1 MAKKIAVEENLTGLR
16 ELLRKQG
23 YTVVSPGRDENVLAM
38 VVTGLDNN
46 TMNMQDITTKVPVID
61 AAGKTPDQVLAR
73 IKELE

>member
-23 YTVVSPGRDENVLAM
+23 YTVVNPGGDENVLAM
-38 VVTGLDNN
+38 VITGLDNN

-61 AAGKTPDQVLAR
+61 AAGKTPDQILAR
-73 IKELE
+73 IRELG

>member
-23 YTVVSPGRDENVLAM
+23 YTVVNPGGDENVLAV

-61 AAGKTPDQVLAR
+61 AAGKTPDQILAR
-73 IKELE
+73 IRELE

>member
-1 MAKKIAVEENLTGLR
+1 VAKKIAVEENLTGLR

-23 YTVVSPGRDENVLAM
+23 YTVVNPGGDENVLAV

-61 AAGKTPDQVLAR
+61 AAGKTPDQILAR
-73 IKELE
+73 IRELE

>member
-1 MAKKIAVEENLTGLR
+1 MSKKIAVEENLTGLR
-16 ELLRKQG
+16 ELLREQG
-23 YTVVSPGRDENVLAM
+23 YTVVNPGNSENVLAI

-61 AAGKTPDQVLAR
+61 AAGKTPDQILSR

>member
-23 YTVVSPGRDENVLAM
+23 YTVVNPGGDENVLAM
-38 VVTGLDNN
+38 VITGLDNN